1 LGRYGLSL
9 ACQLFTFLF
18 LVSWMAIARDTFVYF
33 AVLVSGLFQW
43 ILVLPLV
50 LSLRSRGKMVTVKGA
65 LILSFLGVLLNAI
78 LLAFMFMRNSNSTR
92 FN

>member
-1 LGRYGLSL
+1 MGLSL

-18 LVSWMAIARDTFVYF
+18 LALWMAISKDTFVYF

-43 ILVLPLV
+43 ILVAPLV
-50 LSLRSRGKMVTVKGA
+50 LSLRSRGKRATVKGA
-65 LILSFLGVLLNAI
+65 LILSLLGVLLNAI
-78 LLAFMFMRNSNSTR
+78 FLAFMFLRNSNSTR